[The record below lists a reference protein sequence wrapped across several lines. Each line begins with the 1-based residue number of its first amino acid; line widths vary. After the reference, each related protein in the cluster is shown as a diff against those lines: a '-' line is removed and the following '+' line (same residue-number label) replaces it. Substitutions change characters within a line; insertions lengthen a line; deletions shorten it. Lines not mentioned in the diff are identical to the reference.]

1 MLKRPTLRLAAT
13 VVAASA
19 ICALGAASASAV
31 TAGWSGR
38 IGPVPRAFTNAGPSV
53 TTVSFGASPQ
63 VQTLVAWKGQ
73 GNAHIF
79 YEASPTIG
87 VKGSWSAKA
96 EIPGA
101 ASTQAPSISSYRDPN
116 GRNAVLAVW
125 RGTGGLIQYAQ
136 GETKRG
142 QVITWTKVHSLPVNI
157 FSTTDAQPAVFFAL
171 DKYVAVVAYRGP
183 HDHIRYIEGKPSR
196 RGFTWSTSHEISMTA
211 VASSGPAIAE
221 QQTSTGHGL
230 IYVFWKGQGTNL
242 VNYSTT
248 TDPIA
253 PSGTVNWPAP
263 TAVPGSQTS
272 TTPAAS
278 ALGAH
283 GTGGLMLVYKEQHI
297 ARLDYQVLSGGTWSA
312 PLPVPTSNTVFAPAI
327 VRNELANTS
336 ASGSGVIY
344 FHTFSS

>member
-1 MLKRPTLRLAAT
+1 MLKRSAMKLAST
-13 VVAASA
+13 VVAAGT
-19 ICALGAASASAV
+19 ICALGAASASA
-31 TAGWSGR
+31 APGWSPR
-38 IGPVPRAFTNAGPSV
+38 TPAVPRAFTNAGPSV
-53 TTVSFGASPQ
+53 TTVSFGNSPQ
-63 VQTLVAWKGQ
+63 VQTLLAWKGQ

-87 VKGSWSAKA
+87 VPKSWSAKA

-101 ASTQAPSISSYRDPN
+101 ASTQAPSIASYRDPN

-125 RGTGGLIQYAQ
+125 RGSGGLIQLAQ
-136 GETKRG
+136 GETKPG
-142 QVITWTKVHSLPVNI
+142 QQIDWTAVSTLPKSI
-157 FSTTDAQPAVFFAL
+157 YDTTDAQPSVFFAL

-183 HDHIRYIEGKPSR
+183 FDHIRYIEGVPFK
-196 RGFTWSTSHEISMTA
+196 RGFNWSPSHEISTSA

-221 QQTSTGHGL
+221 QQTGTGHGQ
-230 IYVFWKGQGTNL
+230 IFVFWKGQGTNQ

-253 PSGTVNWPAP
+253 PSGSVVWTPPTVLAK
-263 TAVPGSQTS
+263 AVTS

-283 GTGGLMLVYKEQHI
+283 GTGGLMLVYKAPH
-297 ARLDYQVLSGGTWSA
+297 AAHLLFQVMAAGTWSDPA
-312 PLPVPTSNTVFAPAI
+312 PVPSSNTVFAPAL

-336 ASGSGVIY
+336 AAGSGVIY
-344 FHTFSS
+344 FHTFG